1 MNSPKKIGI
10 WGSGVVGRSA
20 IKYFLDKKDYK
31 IVALADKKEPDSEFL
46 EFLHEQ
52 NLTLSLDTKFLR
64 NFTRDEREDNNNINF
79 YLDENIT
86 DFLGID
92 LRKYSN
98 YNHKWLTE
106 ADIFA
111 ANWKKPIIAITG
123 TIGKTSIVTLL
134 SDVLKQNNIKVATGS
149 NIGTGML
156 DLLEIEKDCD
166 LALLELS
173 SFQLEHCKTF
183 APDLAIITN
192 IFPNHLDRH
201 GDMQSYI
208 KAKFNIFAHQKM
220 GQKVLLPEELTQEI
234 KNFINTGAHS
244 SLNTFFFQPS
254 PEAMADAVADAT
266 KNTRD
271 ERDKNNATQNNRS
284 SRVPDRVY
292 RGMTGKS
299 EYSISHPIPDISY
312 PINWVIIFAS
322 CEIMGIEIKNL
333 DIENL
338 EIPDHRVEFVRE
350 FNGIEFYDDSK
361 STVCQ
366 ATLAAVEKLK
376 DKPIILF
383 LGGISKGVDRSG
395 LIKDL
400 KDKVSQIIC
409 FGSEAEELNKFCL
422 ENSIPST
429 YSKTLEESFAIC
441 LSKAQTGSRVLFSP
455 SGASFDLFKDYKDR
469 GDKFKNLVK
478 NLK

>member
-86 DFLGID
+86 DFLESCDQILASPGID
-92 LRKYSN
+92 LRKYSSHT
-98 YNHKWLTE
+98 HKWLTE
-106 ADIFA
+106 ADIFRD
-111 ANWKKPIIAITG
+111 NWKKPIIAITG

-134 SDVLKQNNIKVATGS
+134 SDVLKQNNIKVATGG

-166 LALLELS
+166 LAILELS
-173 SFQLEHCKTF
+173 SFQLEYCKSF

-234 KNFINTGAHS
+234 KKLVSEKKPQEISFFS
-244 SLNTFFFQPS
+244 SK
-254 PEAMADAVADAT
+254 T
-266 KNTRD
+266 KL
-271 ERDKNNATQNNRS
+271 
-284 SRVPDRVY
+284 
-292 RGMTGKS
+292 
-299 EYSISHPIPDISY
+299 SHVIPNISY
-312 PINWVIIFAS
+312 PINWVIIFKA
-322 CEIMGIEIKNL
+322 CELMKIEIKNL
-333 DIENL
+333 NIDNL
-338 EIPDHRVEFVRE
+338 EIPDHRVEFIRE